1 LARALGYRWVN
12 RFRIGG
18 FSEDGVSTISTPNEC
33 ERSRFWEKLAD
44 PSASS
49 ASLRTSFVTKLRNPD
64 HLAPSS
70 ELNPLAFLP
79 RLRNVRRGRTGADDV
94 LPLTVTQYKIMQA
107 WADGNFVNDLGQSPT
122 ATELLPDAITRMA
135 LESCVGGALD
145 PGIEVS
151 RAVLFNDDRYLP
163 GEPFRLSPAAVRPGE
178 VTQFNAVPWQADFLA
193 CQWEE
198 LDGPWPRRLGW
209 WPAQRPDDVYPHP
222 TAHEMVPWT
231 RGLGDDYQDMV
242 DRWDRLG
249 IVVNRG
255 SDEEPFFVEEERDM
269 PA

>member
-1 LARALGYRWVN
+1 
-12 RFRIGG
+12 
-18 FSEDGVSTISTPNEC
+18 
-33 ERSRFWEKLAD
+33 
-44 PSASS
+44 
-49 ASLRTSFVTKLRNPD
+49 
-64 HLAPSS
+64 
-70 ELNPLAFLP
+70 
-79 RLRNVRRGRTGADDV
+79 
-94 LPLTVTQYKIMQA
+94 
-107 WADGNFVNDLGQSPT
+107 
-122 ATELLPDAITRMA
+122 MA

-163 GEPFRLSPAAVRPGE
+163 GEPFRLSPAAVRPGD
-178 VTQFNAVPWQADFLA
+178 VTQYNAVPWQADFLA

-242 DRWDRLG
+242 DHWDRLG
-249 IVVNRG
+249 IVVNHGSRG
-255 SDEEPFFVEEERDM
+255 VPCSAWVITAPPDFAPGIKNLITLSYPASHFDSRRLLSDPVM
-269 PA
+269 